1 MTRLTQT
8 SSQRLLED
16 AVAEFA
22 RATRF
27 PLAFGGYESGGVTT
41 VTALWGNRTLSLN
54 GLRVHIERGLGGRAM
69 SECRPRI
76 TSDYA
81 RCRHITH
88 DYDSEIS
95 EEGIGA
101 LFAVPVVLA
110 GSARA
115 VLYGGSR
122 SGQAPGTTF
131 VSAGA
136 SIARSFA
143 EEIRVEDEVS
153 RRVAERDDRALD
165 GSALEEVRLGHAELH
180 RIAADV
186 TDPTLKA
193 RLAALEARLAAL
205 GGLTAS
211 NSGSAIDAGASPGSG
226 AGTVHLSPRE
236 LDVLVEAALGDTN
249 LGIGRTLGLT
259 ESTVKSYLK
268 TAMAKLEAPTRI
280 AAVAAARRLS
290 LIP

>member
-1 MTRLTQT
+1 MMQLTKT
-8 SSQRLLED
+8 SAQRLLED
-16 AVAEFA
+16 AVVEFA

-41 VTALWGNRTLSLN
+41 VTALSGNRTLSLH
-54 GLRVHIERGLGGRAM
+54 GLRVHTERGLGGRAM

-88 DYDSEIS
+88 DYDTEIS
-95 EEGIGA
+95 AEGIGA
-101 LFAVPVVLA
+101 LFAVPVVLG

-122 SGQAPGTTF
+122 SGQTPGTTF

-136 SIARSFA
+136 SIAKSFA

-153 RRVAERDDRALD
+153 RRVAERDERTLD

-186 TDPTLKA
+186 ADPELKA
-193 RLAALEARLAAL
+193 RLVALEARLAGI
-205 GGLTAS
+205 GGRT
-211 NSGSAIDAGASPGSG
+211 SGEARPPVRSG
-226 AGTVHLSPRE
+226 AASGRAEPAVHLSPRE
-236 LDVLVEAALGDTN
+236 LDVLVEAALGSTN
-249 LGIGRTLGLT
+249 LGIGRALGLT

-268 TAMAKLEAPTRI
+268 TAMGKLEAPTRI
-280 AAVAAARRLS
+280 AAVATARRLG